1 METFLNFLVNY
12 WQYISIGLVVL
23 LELILMIIKR
33 KKVSVLPEGLLNFI
47 LTSICEA
54 EVKFGSGRGS
64 DKFTYVLTQV
74 SQTYPTVSSDAVKAI
89 VDFVLTSPTKKGGLG
104 REQIEQKSK

>member
-12 WQYISIGLVVL
+12 WQYISVALVVL

-54 EVKFGSGRGS
+54 EIKFGTGHGTEKLS
-64 DKFTYVLTQV
+64 FVLNKV
-74 SQTYPTVSSDAVKAI
+74 SETYPTVSSDAVKHI

-104 REQIEQKSK
+104 REEIEQKSK